1 MKDGWKN
8 VERYVHSWKKVE
20 RSLKEAQKKLK
31 RSLKEGTV
39 LFFLEKEGW
48 KKEIKKEGNKDS
60 AFSNWKKL
68 FHHLRSFSLR
78 LFKEGFEK
86 KEGMKKKIRVLLL
99 ETLTL
104 IDII

>member
-31 RSLKEGTV
+31 RSLKEGTG

-48 KKEIKKEGNKDS
+48 KKEIKKEGN
-60 AFSNWKKL
+60 
-68 FHHLRSFSLR
+68 
-78 LFKEGFEK
+78 
-86 KEGMKKKIRVLLL
+86 
-99 ETLTL
+99 
-104 IDII
+104 